1 MLQTIH
7 DKLKGWL
14 AGVVLGIIGL
24 VFVFWGI
31 NWTLTAPSYAA
42 KVNGT
47 EVSVNEVR
55 QSYQQQ
61 LAQAERQANGSL
73 NDAQRSDIKK
83 RVLDEYVNSEALV
96 THADALGYRVSDAD
110 LLKAMGQVPA
120 FQVDGKFDYAHAVA
134 LLRAQGR
141 SPLEIE
147 SYFKRDV
154 KLQQLDTALNLS
166 SFATPTEVKQIRS
179 LTKQQRELAWFTYSA
194 EKFASQATPDD
205 AALKTYYEAHKFE
218 YMTPETVDVRYV
230 EISLS
235 QLGSKVSVDDAQLK
249 AYYEEQKTKTPERFS
264 QPEQRRVSHILL
276 PVANPSDDAAVKAKA
291 EGILKRAQ
299 AGEDFAKLAK
309 EFSQDPGSAA
319 QGGDLGWSERKV
331 WVTPFADA
339 AYSMKVDEIR
349 GPVKTQFGYH
359 ILKLVGIQPATVK
372 TFEQSRADLE
382 TEYRRN
388 EAEKLF
394 NNAQDE
400 LADAALQNATDIDV
414 VARKAGLTVEEV
426 PVFSR
431 IDGGGA
437 LGKVPAVLE
446 AAFSQDVLDGRLSP
460 IVEVEK
466 GRGVVLRATD
476 HKLPQQKPLDA
487 VRDLVVS
494 AWKKQRGVELAGAA
508 AADAVKR
515 LTAGESWDAMAKS
528 AGATT
533 GPGAAA
539 AVKPAAAAATAAAAG
554 AKAASGAVT
563 GAAAAANA
571 QVQAP
576 KFVSRADQDVPME
589 IRTTAFGEPKPA
601 GKPIYSDAQLANGD
615 AAVIALS
622 AVREAPDDPKAND
635 ANMRRQIAAQVA
647 STEAQSYAAG
657 ARADAK
663 VILNPQAIE

>member
-1 MLQTIH
+1 MLQSIH

-31 NWTLTAPSYAA
+31 NWTMTAPSYAA
-42 KVNGT
+42 KVNGS
-47 EVSVNEVR
+47 EVSVNDVR

-61 LAQAERQANGSL
+61 LAQVERQAKGSL
-73 NDAQRSDIKK
+73 SDTQRNDIKK

-96 THADALGYRVSDAD
+96 TRADALGYRVSDSD
-110 LLKAMGQVPA
+110 LLKAMSQVPA
-120 FQVDGKFDYAHAVA
+120 FQVDGKPDYAHAVA

-147 SYFKRDV
+147 AYFRRDA
-154 KLQQLDTALNLS
+154 KLQQLDSALTLS

-179 LTKQQRELAWFTYSA
+179 LTRQQRELAWFTLSA
-194 EKFASQATPDD
+194 EKFANQATPDE
-205 AALKTYYEAHKFE
+205 AALKTYYDAHKFE
-218 YMTPETVDVRYV
+218 YMTPETVDLRYV

-235 QLGSKVSVDDAQLK
+235 QLASKVSVDDAQLK
-249 AYYEEQKTKTPERFS
+249 AYYEEQKVKTPERFS

-276 PVANPSDDAAVKAKA
+276 PIANPADDAAVKAKA
-291 EGILKRAQ
+291 DGILKRAQ

-309 EFSQDPGSAA
+309 EYSQDPGSAA

-339 AYSMKVDEIR
+339 AYSMKVDEIK

-414 VARKAGLTVEEV
+414 VARKAGLTVAEV

-431 IDGGGA
+431 IDGGGV
-437 LGKVPAVLE
+437 LGKAPAVIE
-446 AAFSQDVLDGRLSP
+446 AAFSQDVLDGRLSS

-487 VRDLVVS
+487 VRDQVVS
-494 AWKKQRGVELAGAA
+494 AWKKERGVELAAA
-508 AADAVKR
+508 AAENAVKR
-515 LTAGESWDAMAKS
+515 LSAGESWDAVAK
-528 AGATT
+528 AEGATVAPT
-533 GPGAAA
+533 A
-539 AVKPAAAAATAAAAG
+539 AVPAKPAAGTAAKPVAG
-554 AKAASGAVT
+554 A
-563 GAAAAANA
+563 GAAQASAANTPL
-571 QVQAP
+571 QPP
-576 KFVSRADQDVPME
+576 KFVSRADQDVPLE
-589 IRTTAFGEPKPA
+589 VRSTAFGEPKPA
-601 GKPIYSDAQLANGD
+601 GKPIYSDTRLANGD
-615 AAVIALS
+615 TAVIALS
-622 AVREAPDDPKAND
+622 AVRETPDDPKLPD
-635 ANMRRQIAAQVA
+635 TNMRRQIAAQIA